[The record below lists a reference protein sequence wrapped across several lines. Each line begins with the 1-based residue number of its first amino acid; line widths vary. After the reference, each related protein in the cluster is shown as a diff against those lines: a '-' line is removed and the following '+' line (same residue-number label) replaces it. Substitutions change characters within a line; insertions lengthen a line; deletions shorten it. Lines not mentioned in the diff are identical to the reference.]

1 MSSLLNRL
9 YATDSNGFSAVSF
22 SNMAS
27 SSWAFKHQTADLF
40 LFNKIGHFIF
50 HMIRC
55 EMILSV
61 VKLHSESINS
71 LCSDVAWG

>member
-1 MSSLLNRL
+1 
-9 YATDSNGFSAVSF
+9 
-22 SNMAS
+22 MAS
-27 SSWAFKHQTADLF
+27 SSWAYKHQTADLF
-40 LFNKIGHFIF
+40 LFNEIGHFIF